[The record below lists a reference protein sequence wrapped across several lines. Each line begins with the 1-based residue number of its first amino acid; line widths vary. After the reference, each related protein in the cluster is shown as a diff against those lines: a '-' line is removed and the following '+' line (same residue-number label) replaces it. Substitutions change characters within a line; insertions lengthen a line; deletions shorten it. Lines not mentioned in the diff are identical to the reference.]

1 VSGTRN
7 WREVRGERTLSEARV
22 EAYRRLM
29 DAQERIARVLAD
41 RGVSDAQIE
50 AALAA
55 AEAADPGDGQGSDP
69 YLPMLERYV
78 AALGG
83 RLELQAV
90 FPEAT
95 VTVDGSDESAAGPS
109 S

>member
-7 WREVRGERTLSEARV
+7 WREVRGERTLNEARV

-29 DAQERIARVLAD
+29 DAQERIARVLAA
-41 RGVSDAQIE
+41 RGVSDAEIE

-55 AEAADPGDGQGSDP
+55 SEAADEDGQGSDP
-69 YLPMLERYV
+69 YLSMLGRYV

-83 RLELQAV
+83 RLELQAI

-95 VTVDGSDESAAGPS
+95 VTVDGPDDTAAGRS